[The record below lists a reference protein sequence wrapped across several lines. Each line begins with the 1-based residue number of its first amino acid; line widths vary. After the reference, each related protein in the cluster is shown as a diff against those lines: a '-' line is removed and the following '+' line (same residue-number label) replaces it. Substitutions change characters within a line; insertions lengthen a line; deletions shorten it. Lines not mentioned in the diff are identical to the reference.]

1 MPQAEAGESGATLDR
16 SRRGEKTEAM
26 SRAFVKENDDAPPG
40 ANVPERRVSDA
51 PNYVTAAGL
60 AQLERQLGQLEER
73 RAAALGVAAAAGV
86 GNDAAVT
93 EELAA
98 IGRDRRY
105 FQLRLETARLIDS
118 GAQPRDQVA
127 FGASVTVRDEH
138 GAIRTFTIVGEDE
151 ADPGLLKVSYVSP
164 LAQALTGARVGNSVL
179 WRRPAGNLRLTI
191 TAIVYD

>member
-1 MPQAEAGESGATLDR
+1 
-16 SRRGEKTEAM
+16 M

-40 ANVPERRVSDA
+40 ADVPERRVSDA

-73 RAAALGVAAAAGV
+73 RGALLGEAAAAGV
-86 GNDAAVT
+86 GDDDPGLTQGLAAV
-93 EELAA
+93 E
-98 IGRDRRY
+98 RDRRY

-118 GAQPRDQVA
+118 RAQPRDQVA

-138 GAIRTFTIVGEDE
+138 GATRTFTIVGEDE
-151 ADPGLLKVSYVSP
+151 ADVSLFKVSYVSP
-164 LAQALTGARVGNSVL
+164 LAQALTGARVGSSVL

-191 TAIVYD
+191 IAIVYD